1 MQKKKESE
9 DVLVEVEKEREGV
22 RRAGERRAKERK
34 YLGDENR
41 WISDSLGSRIRGS
54 KRRASPNGRSKD

>member
-1 MQKKKESE
+1 M
-9 DVLVEVEKEREGV
+9 LVEVEKEREGV

-54 KRRASPNGRSKD
+54 KRRASPNGSSKD